1 MYQSTIAK
9 EIRFEGIG
17 LHTGVY
23 TKVKIIPA
31 ESNMGIVFK
40 YLHNKDNYEIRA
52 DIDQVV
58 GTKRGTTLGL
68 NNEKIYTVEH
78 IFQIID
84 AGDTIV
90 ICNKSCVSNSKC
102 SFYNT

>member
-9 EIRFEGIG
+9 EIKFEGIG

-40 YLHNKDNYEIRA
+40 YLHNKDNYEM
-52 DIDQVV
+52 D
-58 GTKRGTTLGL
+58 
-68 NNEKIYTVEH
+68 YTE
-78 IFQIID
+78 D
-84 AGDTIV
+84 MY
-90 ICNKSCVSNSKC
+90 S
-102 SFYNT
+102 

>member
-9 EIRFEGIG
+9 EVKFEGIG

-40 YLHNKDNYEIRA
+40 YLHNKEKQQRIIYLYKLRKHFF
-52 DIDQVV
+52 
-58 GTKRGTTLGL
+58 TK
-68 NNEKIYTVEH
+68 
-78 IFQIID
+78 
-84 AGDTIV
+84 
-90 ICNKSCVSNSKC
+90 
-102 SFYNT
+102 